1 MGTMPVQKSFGESE
15 RCSGVST
22 KGSLSRFHKGAE
34 APEFNADVA
43 GSKSAAQC
51 VSLICAAQVPA
62 RNCFF
67 VFIFIVS
74 TLKHL

>member
-1 MGTMPVQKSFGESE
+1 MPLQESFGESE
-15 RCSGVST
+15 GFSVASM
-22 KGSLSRFHKGAE
+22 KGSLSVFLKVPE
-34 APEFNADVA
+34 DPEFNADVA

-51 VSLICAAQVPA
+51 VSLICVTQVPA